1 MPQLYENEFKNGKA
15 ITTLDE
21 YYNILNHSSN
31 LNSNLTDGNKRSH
44 RAFRNNI
51 GDIVSVLQ
59 SVDTTLIGTSEG
71 FETFSVSHYKTDM
84 LGQSK
89 MISISESK
97 GGDGTVLAA
106 SAFAL
111 TADGKHR
118 LKYKDFAGEGSY
130 NHMDLAMS
138 RKPIQ
143 YVCDTINGKAY
154 VSLADEAAF
163 AINSNNS
170 IGMSDNLKINYSSDK
185 FLDVNIYDENGT
197 NVAQISDNR
206 YFGFNNDAFS
216 FTPLEIE
223 EDICRAVIYIPNS
236 GYRITFGYGNEASAA
251 VDFEAE
257 VSTLDTDGWNSVSV
271 TDTKVQTSENG
282 LLASYDGTQTV
293 IDDSNISEIVSG
305 TVQNYLTD
313 WKLPTSI
320 ELDFNSS
327 QKVEITGEDAEQ
339 VSSTLIWSSSDESIV
354 SVSSDGIVTAAG
366 YGKVTISGTD
376 GNKTESC
383 EMTVKS
389 ETQSVSFQNIVMT
402 VGERTV
408 ISPQFTPANA
418 TQTDMVYTYEE
429 GTVIKIDEYGVI
441 QALAPR
447 TITVTGTATN
457 GVSNT
462 FTVTVTD
469 ADFTRKVGDINGDDR
484 VDIIDLIKAKK
495 HIVGAEILTGVDF
508 NTADLDKNNT
518 VNSVDLILLRKILLG
533 IDTK

>member
-1 MPQLYENEFKNGKA
+1 M
-15 ITTLDE
+15 
-21 YYNILNHSSN
+21 
-31 LNSNLTDGNKRSH
+31 
-44 RAFRNNI
+44 
-51 GDIVSVLQ
+51 
-59 SVDTTLIGTSEG
+59 
-71 FETFSVSHYKTDM
+71 
-84 LGQSK
+84 
-89 MISISESK
+89 
-97 GGDGTVLAA
+97 
-106 SAFAL
+106 
-111 TADGKHR
+111 
-118 LKYKDFAGEGSY
+118 
-130 NHMDLAMS
+130 
-138 RKPIQ
+138 
-143 YVCDTINGKAY
+143 
-154 VSLADEAAF
+154 
-163 AINSNNS
+163 
-170 IGMSDNLKINYSSDK
+170 
-185 FLDVNIYDENGT
+185 
-197 NVAQISDNR
+197 
-206 YFGFNNDAFS
+206 
-216 FTPLEIE
+216 
-223 EDICRAVIYIPNS
+223 
-236 GYRITFGYGNEASAA
+236 
-251 VDFEAE
+251 
-257 VSTLDTDGWNSVSV
+257 
-271 TDTKVQTSENG
+271 
-282 LLASYDGTQTV
+282 
-293 IDDSNISEIVSG
+293 
-305 TVQNYLTD
+305 TD

-447 TITVTGTATN
+447 TITVTGTAAN